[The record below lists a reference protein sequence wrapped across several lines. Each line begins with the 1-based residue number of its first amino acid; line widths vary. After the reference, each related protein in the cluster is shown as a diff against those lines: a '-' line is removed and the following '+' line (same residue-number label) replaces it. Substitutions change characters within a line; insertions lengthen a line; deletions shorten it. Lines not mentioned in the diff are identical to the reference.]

1 MGCTCTDD
9 IKRDGR
15 WADDSLPPLPP
26 STQVPVVILVCGF
39 ASGVIPGLVPVEP
52 DYSFVETASLKS
64 VSYSD
69 LTAGAEAAAERGGSL
84 F

>member
-1 MGCTCTDD
+1 VLT
-9 IKRDGR
+9 
-15 WADDSLPPLPP
+15 PLL
-26 STQVPVVILVCGF
+26 ILVWGF

-52 DYSFVETASLKS
+52 DYSFVEETSLKS

-69 LTAGAEAAAERGGSL
+69 LTSAASAAAESGGSL